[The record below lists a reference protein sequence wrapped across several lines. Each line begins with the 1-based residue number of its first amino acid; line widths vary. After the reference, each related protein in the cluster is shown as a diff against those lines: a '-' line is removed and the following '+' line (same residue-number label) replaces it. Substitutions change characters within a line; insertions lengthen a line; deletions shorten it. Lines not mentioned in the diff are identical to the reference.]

1 MRRLALIVLALAAF
15 TGAASGA
22 PQPPGPL
29 TAFVVAGGGWGHGV
43 GMSQWGAYGQAKAGR
58 SYQQILGYYYRGTEL
73 GNAPA
78 SLLEKVRVLVR
89 GDLGSVSVSSS
100 APIVVIDAGGKR
112 YRLDATLTV
121 EPKLELPVGKAG
133 AVVPLTGPLT
143 LRPAADAN
151 LVFGGK
157 AYRGELQL
165 TKIDGRL
172 QLVNALGLEA
182 YLLGVVPGEMPK
194 HWPLEALKA
203 QAVAARTYAVAHLAK
218 GKSYDLFS
226 DYRSQLYY
234 GVGAEA
240 SGPSQAVRE
249 TRGQILTYEGRAAQ
263 TLYFSSSGGHT
274 ISALDAFGWNIP
286 YLVAVDDPWDETS
299 PNHAWTAQLL
309 NGSELGKKFGLQ
321 GAVVDV
327 TYVPGTP
334 GKPAVVRLT
343 TADGVAKEVRL
354 SDVRGRLGLK
364 STGFRL
370 GLLRLD
376 RPATVANGVLTLTG
390 VARDVA
396 DPVLEQ
402 RVAGGGWVLVKRLTT
417 GANGAFS
424 VKLKLSST
432 TVYRLA
438 SGELGGPPL
447 AVRVAA

>member
-1 MRRLALIVLALAAF
+1 LRRLALIVLALAAF

-234 GVGAEA
+234 GVGARRRA
-240 SGPSQAVRE
+240 RPRRCGRHAGRSSRTRAGPRRRCTSR
-249 TRGQILTYEGRAAQ
+249 RAAG
-263 TLYFSSSGGHT
+263 TRSARSTPSAGTSRTSSPST
-274 ISALDAFGWNIP
+274 I
-286 YLVAVDDPWDETS
+286 
-299 PNHAWTAQLL
+299 
-309 NGSELGKKFGLQ
+309 
-321 GAVVDV
+321 
-327 TYVPGTP
+327 PGTRRRRITP
-334 GKPAVVRLT
+334 GRH
-343 TADGVAKEVRL
+343 
-354 SDVRGRLGLK
+354 
-364 STGFRL
+364 
-370 GLLRLD
+370 
-376 RPATVANGVLTLTG
+376 
-390 VARDVA
+390 
-396 DPVLEQ
+396 
-402 RVAGGGWVLVKRLTT
+402 
-417 GANGAFS
+417 
-424 VKLKLSST
+424 SS
-432 TVYRLA
+432 
-438 SGELGGPPL
+438 
-447 AVRVAA
+447 